1 MPEEIFVCVKASGSL
16 FLPNIAAVRPIL
28 SAEHTRH
35 AASKHERRVVRRIL
49 TNPEDASLME
59 ILDRVLDRGIVV
71 DPSSRV
77 KLIGSDLRNLRD
89 RLVIDWRKTQ
99 F

>member
-1 MPEEIFVCVKASGSL
+1 MPKGILPCGSL
-16 FLPNIAAVRPIL
+16 LVTVSAKLCGSEAIL
-28 SAEHTRH
+28 SDKFLRH
-35 AASKHERRVVRRIL
+35 AKSKHERRTVRRIL

-59 ILDRVLDRGIVV
+59 ILDRVLDRGIVL
-71 DPSSRV
+71 DPSTRV
-77 KLIGSDLRNLRD
+77 RLIGNDLRNLHD